1 MRYRL
6 VLKYLFE
13 NNTVAFFW
21 VTGGSGLLENVSLH
35 QHWHDIYVRRW
46 LILLTALAAA
56 AAAWIFSS
64 RVTPV
69 YEGKT
74 TFFVDYKAPQPGYV
88 TATPDAPPSPL
99 YPTPE
104 SKAASVDIG
113 YLRGREVRARLAR
126 EFGLTVS
133 DIARKV
139 DVTVSGEFMVDAYA
153 RDPDPERAAEIAN
166 AVPRIYEALH
176 AQSMRKRATE
186 DAAAIQERLDTL
198 YQQRDR
204 LQRQLREIRVASV
217 STADTGALSALQA
230 DRDAARK
237 QVENLAAQIAQTE
250 AQRASLDAAL
260 RQEKAYYAD
269 GKTVETTASLD
280 RLLQHVLDLRV
291 QQAALSDGPN
301 SPRYAAIERQISTL
315 NDAMATERHRLATAT
330 AKPPGS
336 LYEELRLELS
346 GIDATIAGLKAA
358 QEDAR
363 ARLAAA
369 TKRFGA
375 LVDTVGASDNAVKD
389 LADVNRQIG
398 IAEDNLASA
407 RLQSEHAKP
416 PLVVVEHAVP
426 PERPVFPLPILN
438 TIVSALCGIIFGAY
452 YALFVAQSERAKRT
466 RQALAQ
472 PIPAFTTG
480 EIAKLRA
487 LVPQQA
493 VAVNWRSRRAK

>member
-1 MRYRL
+1 M
-6 VLKYLFE
+6 
-13 NNTVAFFW
+13 
-21 VTGGSGLLENVSLH
+21 SLH

-56 AAAWIFSS
+56 AAAWVFSA

-74 TFFVDYKAPQPGYV
+74 TFFIDYNAPQPGYV

-113 YLRGREVRARLAR
+113 YLRGREVRSRLAK
-126 EFGLTVS
+126 EFGLTVNE
-133 DIARKV
+133 IARKV
-139 DVTVSGEFMVDAYA
+139 DVTIGGEFMVDAYA
-153 RDPDPERAAEIAN
+153 RDPDPKRAADIAN
-166 AVPRIYEALH
+166 AIPKVYAELH
-176 AQSMRKRATE
+176 AQSMRKRAAE
-186 DAAAIQERLDTL
+186 DAAAIQGRLDTL

-204 LQRQLREIRVASV
+204 LQGRLREIRVASV
-217 STADTGALSALQA
+217 STADTTALSALQA
-230 DRDAARK
+230 DREAARK
-237 QVENLAAQIAQTE
+237 QVENLAAQIAKSVAE
-250 AQRASLDAAL
+250 RATLDAAL
-260 RQEKAYYAD
+260 RQEKGYYAD
-269 GKTVETTASLD
+269 GQTVETTASLD

-291 QQAALSDGPN
+291 QLAGLSDGPN
-301 SPRYAAIERQISTL
+301 SPRYSAIERQIAAL

-346 GIDATIAGLKAA
+346 GMDVTLAGLKAA
-358 QEDAR
+358 QQDAQ

-407 RLQSEHAKP
+407 RLQSAHAKP
-416 PLVVVEHAVP
+416 PLVVVEQAVP
-426 PERPVFPLPILN
+426 PERPVFPLPVLN
-438 TIVSALCGIIFGAY
+438 TIVSAFCGIIFGAY

-466 RQALAQ
+466 RLTLAQ
-472 PIPAFTTG
+472 PIPAFTAG
-480 EIAKLRA
+480 ELRRLRGLA
-487 LVPQQA
+487 PQKTLA
-493 VAVNWRSRRAK
+493 VEWRSRRGR